1 MGNLNHLTSL
11 HAQLDEGVQ
20 SGSVIKVRKV
30 MTCNLEAKARTAL
43 DPFFFFFYP
52 FPHDKTLNQT
62 ELKAFAD
69 DKLNVTKMMT
79 SVFDTIENIVGKG
92 EIACT
97 SNCSFSYDVF
107 QRLLSQT
114 RQKVSLRGNGL
125 IIIIIFF
132 FVDVSL
138 DQTL

>member
-1 MGNLNHLTSL
+1 
-11 HAQLDEGVQ
+11 
-20 SGSVIKVRKV
+20 
-30 MTCNLEAKARTAL
+30 
-43 DPFFFFFYP
+43 
-52 FPHDKTLNQT
+52 
-62 ELKAFAD
+62 
-69 DKLNVTKMMT
+69 MMT

-125 IIIIIFF
+125 IIIIIIIFF
-132 FVDVSL
+132 FFRRRVLGPDTLEPQLST
-138 DQTL
+138 DETKEMHEHMHCRRDFTEITSKGHQTPMNQQVGFFQKEARRGQHHYFQKVYRL